1 MKYPI
6 KLILLL
12 VAAVLFCA
20 ASSAEARG
28 HGSLSAR
35 AAKNH
40 KGVKFVK
47 GCHSYRVNDCG
58 KPLKSWNK
66 QVVYRATN
74 DTFVYR
80 SQNQATVRHDEVSSH
95 AIMFN
100 LKGGKIRPGHIY
112 QTRGN

>member
-1 MKYPI
+1 MKFMKYPI

-20 ASSAEARG
+20 ASSAEA
-28 HGSLSAR
+28 GSLSAR
-35 AAKNH
+35 IGKSH
-40 KGVKFVK
+40 KGVKFIK
-47 GCHSYRVNDCG
+47 GCHGYRTNDCG
-58 KPLKSWNK
+58 KPMKSWRK

-80 SQNQATVRHDEVSSH
+80 SQNRATVRHDEVSSH

-100 LKGGKIRPGHIY
+100 LKGGKIRPGHVY
-112 QTRGN
+112 QTRDN